1 MGIESVFKSMAGA
14 DWNSSGLDGL
24 SAAEFGAF
32 LKEQAGADGKFNK
45 KEFKAAGEQLGLSGD
60 DSKSIMEAFGKDGQI
75 SVDKLQSLLED
86 AAGSDKA
93 FNLDELKGGLENLAD
108 RAEKKNDKADK
119 AKTEAEDPAA
129 DFARDAGADE
139 AIDENEFKAMCE
151 NAGIDEET
159 AKKAFDKAAGADG
172 KISQDEFKEAFG
184 GEKAD
189 KGKFKDAVK
198 DLAGE
203 KDPFAKFGRDAGADK
218 AMSKEEFSALA
229 EKAGIDEETAGKAFD
244 KIAGADGE
252 ISKEEFSAEGGLGD
266 TKLSKED
273 FKSKVE
279 ELAGSDESSGADES
293 DAPSEDDGPSSSD
306 PSNWSH
312 SVEDGKAT
320 INLGD
325 KYTITAEENGE
336 QFTIKNN
343 ETGHETKVS
352 GDPHVDVGNDG
363 QNDFDFKKDMTF
375 ELDDGTKVTVGTI
388 DAGNGTTFSSELTIT
403 NGDNAIKVTGL
414 AGGADGENNLKVVQ
428 STEGEAWDEEAE
440 DGFTIDEAGS
450 GWTAPNGDVVDQDV
464 INKAEA

>member
-32 LKEQAGADGKFNK
+32 LKEQSGADGKFNK
-45 KEFKAAGEQLGLSGD
+45 KEFKSAGEQLGLSGD

-75 SVDKLQSLLED
+75 SVDKLQKLLEN

-108 RAEKKNDKADK
+108 RAEKKL
-119 AKTEAEDPAA
+119 AKDEAEAKDPTA
-129 DFARDAGADE
+129 DFARDAGADK

-151 NAGIDEET
+151 NAGIDEKT

-172 KISQDEFKEAFG
+172 KISEDEFKEAFG
-184 GEKAD
+184 GEEASES
-189 KGKFKDAVK
+189 KFKSAVK

-203 KDPFAKFGRDAGADK
+203 KDPFAQFGRDAGADDV
-218 AMSKEEFSALA
+218 MSKDEFKALA
-229 EKAGIDEETAGKAFD
+229 EKAGIDEETAEKAFD

-252 ISKEEFSAEGGLGD
+252 ISKDEFKAEGGLGD
-266 TKLSKED
+266 TKLSKDD

-279 ELAGSDESSGADES
+279 ELGASDESSSADES
-293 DAPSEDDGPSSSD
+293 ESPDAPSEDDGPSSSD

-403 NGDNAIKVTGL
+403 NGENAIKVTGL